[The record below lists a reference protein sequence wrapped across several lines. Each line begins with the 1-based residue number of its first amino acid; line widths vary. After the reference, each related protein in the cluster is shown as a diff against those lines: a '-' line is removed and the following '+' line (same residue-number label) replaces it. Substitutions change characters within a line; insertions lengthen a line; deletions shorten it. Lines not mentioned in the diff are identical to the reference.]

1 MSAASSSGEAG
12 RARHTRN
19 PTRAQEAILEAALA
33 EFGAHGF
40 AGART
45 AAIAE
50 RAGVSTQLITH
61 HFGGKQGVLDELR
74 RRWMVDNEGQSDE
87 SRTFRESVAA
97 HMKNVLANPDWS
109 RLVLWHALED
119 TPGASERI
127 DFAGRME
134 EAASRIAERQRNGEL
149 AEDVDPRFVALLG
162 YLIAFAPLSLPDHL
176 RGLTGREPTAPGYQE
191 WASGQLAALLAPDQ
205 SGGTGR

>member
-1 MSAASSSGEAG
+1 MADQHHESDRER
-12 RARHTRN
+12 RARIRDPDRARN
-19 PTRAQEAILEAALA
+19 AILDAAIV

-45 AAIAE
+45 ASIAE

-74 RRWMVDNEGQSDE
+74 RRWKQSAPASPD
-87 SRTFRESVAA
+87 SPQTFRESLES
-97 HMKNVLANPDWS
+97 HMQGVLSNPNWS

-119 TPGASERI
+119 SPGSADRD
-127 DFAGRME
+127 DFSGRMSQIIDNIHTRQ
-134 EAASRIAERQRNGEL
+134 EAGEL
-149 AEDVDPRFVALLG
+149 DPEVDPRFIGLLG

-176 RGLTGREPTAPGYQE
+176 RGFTGLDPQTAEYRE
-191 WASGQLAALLAPDQ
+191 WAAAQLASLVTLR
-205 SGGTGR
+205 SR